1 MYVVTGG
8 TSKWVLSPCGGL
20 SRDGFLVNAET
31 ARGREP
37 VEQMGALPVLG
48 DSGRDRER

>member
-1 MYVVTGG
+1 MGPEPLR
-8 TSKWVLSPCGGL
+8 WPEPQRQPAC
-20 SRDGFLVNAET
+20 FLVNAET

-37 VEQMGALPVLG
+37 VEQMGALPVPG